1 MPRKPKRPRHDASY
15 KSIFAQRRAV
25 ADTLHGVARDL
36 LQYLDLSTL
45 ERLPT
50 SFVTEHLGQRHAD
63 MLWRIRASD
72 ETWLYLLV
80 LIEFQSTVDRRMAL
94 RMMDYTVRVLQ
105 GLGKDD
111 LGAGGEYPPI
121 LPIVIYSGE
130 RRWTAATD
138 VRQMF
143 APLPEEFLGYL
154 PRHTYLL
161 IELQA
166 IDPSLLP
173 HDNVLSMIAR
183 FEQARSPEQ
192 LEELVASVA
201 EWIER
206 AGEPDLVDSFTAWI
220 TLVLAQRISG
230 SGRTLELDVT
240 QEEGAKMT
248 TLIERARKWGEAER
262 QEWLEKGI
270 EQGRREGIERGRR
283 EGLQL
288 GRGEGERE
296 LVYRLV
302 TRRFGPGIAEQ
313 IASVLNRVPNAE
325 RVAAVAD
332 AVLECDTADEFLARA
347 REATLT

>member
-1 MPRKPKRPRHDASY
+1 
-15 KSIFAQRRAV
+15 
-25 ADTLHGVARDL
+25 
-36 LQYLDLSTL
+36 
-45 ERLPT
+45 
-50 SFVTEHLGQRHAD
+50 
-63 MLWRIRASD
+63 
-72 ETWLYLLV
+72 
-80 LIEFQSTVDRRMAL
+80 
-94 RMMDYTVRVLQ
+94 
-105 GLGKDD
+105 
-111 LGAGGEYPPI
+111 
-121 LPIVIYSGE
+121 
-130 RRWTAATD
+130 
-138 VRQMF
+138 MF

-154 PRHTYLL
+154 PRHPYLL

-183 FEQARSPEQ
+183 FEQARSPEH

-230 SGRTLELDVT
+230 SGRTLKLDVT

-270 EQGRREGIERGRR
+270 ERGPGLRGR
-283 EGLQL
+283 
-288 GRGEGERE
+288 RE

-302 TRRFGPGIAEQ
+302 TPQIRPRRRPSRSPRSWTRFPTRNESQ
-313 IASVLNRVPNAE
+313 PSRTQYSNAI
-325 RVAAVAD
+325 RPRSSSRGRGRQPDLTAAVA
-332 AVLECDTADEFLARA
+332 LFYLCSLLRIP
-347 REATLT
+347 

>member
-1 MPRKPKRPRHDASY
+1 
-15 KSIFAQRRAV
+15 
-25 ADTLHGVARDL
+25 
-36 LQYLDLSTL
+36 
-45 ERLPT
+45 
-50 SFVTEHLGQRHAD
+50 
-63 MLWRIRASD
+63 
-72 ETWLYLLV
+72 
-80 LIEFQSTVDRRMAL
+80 MAL

-154 PRHTYLL
+154 PRHPYLL

-270 EQGRREGIERGRR
+270 ERGRR
-283 EGLQL
+283 EGLQR
-288 GRGEGERE
+288 GRVEGERE

-302 TRRFGPGIAEQ
+302 TRRFSPGIAEQ
-313 IASVLNRVPNAE
+313 IASVLNRIPNPE

-332 AVLECDTADEFLARA
+332 AVLECETADEFLARA
-347 REATLT
+347 REAT